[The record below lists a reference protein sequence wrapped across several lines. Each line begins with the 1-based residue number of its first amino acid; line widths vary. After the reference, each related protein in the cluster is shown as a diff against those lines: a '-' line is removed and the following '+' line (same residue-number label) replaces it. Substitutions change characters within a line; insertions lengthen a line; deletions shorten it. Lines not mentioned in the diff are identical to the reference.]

1 MIHPNDVGIIRYDYN
16 HAKNKKEQV
25 KILAQLYAVP
35 RSEILSLLG
44 VEDPDKKSRQKRNKY
59 SEETRKKVVRDVL
72 SGMEIRIAA
81 EYHGV
86 SRWAAKYWVDKYREG
101 EAV

>member
-44 VEDPDKKSRQKRNKY
+44 IEEQRKTRGKNKY
-59 SEETRKKVVRDVL
+59 PEETRKKVVRDVL
-72 SGMEIRIAA
+72 SGMDIRIAA
-81 EYHGV
+81 EYHNV
-86 SRWAAKYWVDKYREG
+86 SLWAAKYWLKKHIEG
-101 EAV
+101 DAI